1 MNNIALIVYGRF
13 PTEKAY
19 GSHIIDV
26 ASGFLKNGLIVDVIY
41 SETYNSKTIYQEP
54 AKYYKNNDINFHEIN
69 NFDFTSLKYYKI
81 LPNILQKLI
90 WNLGAIY
97 WGKKL
102 NKFISKYDAVWSTN
116 PSVLYGLKSSNCYK
130 IYEKHGAGRY

>member
-54 AKYYKNNDINFHEIN
+54 AKYYKNNGRLEAGWQ
-69 NFDFTSLKYYKI
+69 YKRDQ
-81 LPNILQKLI
+81 LRLM
-90 WNLGAIY
+90 
-97 WGKKL
+97 
-102 NKFISKYDAVWSTN
+102 V
-116 PSVLYGLKSSNCYK
+116 
-130 IYEKHGAGRY
+130 E